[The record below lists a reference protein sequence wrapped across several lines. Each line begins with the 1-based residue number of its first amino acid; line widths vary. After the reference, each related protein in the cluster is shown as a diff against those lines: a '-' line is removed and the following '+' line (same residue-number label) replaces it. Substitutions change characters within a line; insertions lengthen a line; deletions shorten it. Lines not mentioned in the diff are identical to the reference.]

1 MPARDIYHEAVK
13 KALIRD
19 GWTITHDPYRLAVA
33 ETNLY
38 ADLGAERMLA
48 AERAKEK
55 IAVEIK
61 SFVGPSP
68 MTDLER
74 AIGQFTVY
82 QTVMAKTE
90 PDRILYLAV
99 RQKTLRDIFEK
110 SLGKLLLAE
119 HLVRLITFDPDE
131 EAIVQWIG

>member
-1 MPARDIYHEAVK
+1 MPARDIYHEVVK
-13 KALIRD
+13 KALIRN
-19 GWTITHDPYRLAVA
+19 GWTVTHDPYRLAVA

-38 ADLGAERMLA
+38 ADLGAERILA
-48 AERAKEK
+48 AEKAEEK

-61 SFVGPSP
+61 SFIGPSP

-82 QTVMAKTE
+82 RTVMATTE
-90 PDRILYLAV
+90 PDRVLYLAI
-99 RQKTLRDIFEK
+99 RQKTLRDVFEK

-119 HLVRLITFDPDE
+119 HLVRLITFDPE
-131 EAIVQWIG
+131 EETIVKWID